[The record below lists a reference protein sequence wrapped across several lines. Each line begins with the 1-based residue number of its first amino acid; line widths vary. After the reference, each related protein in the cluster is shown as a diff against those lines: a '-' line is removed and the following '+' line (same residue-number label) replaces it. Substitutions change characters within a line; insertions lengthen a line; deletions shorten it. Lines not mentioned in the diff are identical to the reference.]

1 MATYDG
7 KVVIVTGGAKGIG
20 AGISRAFAREGA
32 HVASVDIDITAG
44 EAIAAEGKALT
55 GEIRFFDADVSKG
68 DVCKSL
74 VADVLSAFG
83 GAVDVLCNNVGI
95 QPTNSYLP
103 AHETPDDLWDRIID
117 VNLKS
122 HFLMT
127 KHCVPHMM
135 EKGKGVIIN
144 TASVQ
149 GLQSA
154 NLIAAYAA
162 SKGGILSLT
171 RQLALDYAQHGIRV
185 VAVNP
190 GGIETPLVD
199 EAVAAF
205 GMDRDQFMVDYDK
218 IHPIGR
224 RGQPSDIAAAMLF
237 LASDQA
243 SFITGEYLSVD
254 GGLMAKGAWADL
266 G

>member
-1 MATYDG
+1 MAAYDG
-7 KVVIVTGGAKGIG
+7 KAVIVTGGAKGIG

-32 HVASVDIDITAG
+32 NVASVDIDVTAG
-44 EAIAAEGKALT
+44 EAIAAEGEALS
-55 GEIRFFDADVSKG
+55 GEIRFFDADVSEG
-68 DVCKSL
+68 EVCQGL
-74 VADVLSAFG
+74 VADVVSAFG
-83 GAVDVLCNNVGI
+83 SVDVLCNNVGI
-95 QPTNSYLP
+95 QPTNSYLL

-127 KHCVPHMM
+127 KHCVPHMI

-199 EAVAAF
+199 EAVEAF
-205 GMDRDQFMVDYDK
+205 GMDRDKFMVDYDK

-224 RGQPSDIAAAMLF
+224 RGQPSDIADAMLF

-254 GGLMAKGAWADL
+254 GGLMAKGAWADM